1 MFLKMRRET
10 RLGQLET
17 THPMLKDISETG
29 EGKEQEEDEAGS
41 NRVEEAAV
49 KDKDN
54 LPVTSR
60 PTWAEVAQPAVAA
73 SKVEEWKMKPAEQV
87 PASRLVPA
95 PAQAPLSKPVEAWD
109 HHPEARKA
117 EEWEVNPEA
126 VEAVAVVAAA
136 AAVAA
141 AANKVEAVQGVAV
154 PETAVTDNTLLRQE
168 IK

>member
-1 MFLKMRRET
+1 MMFLKMRREM

-17 THPMLKDISETG
+17 THPMLKDISGTRA
-29 EGKEQEEDEAGS
+29 GKEQEEDEAGS
-41 NRVEEAAV
+41 RVEEAAV

-60 PTWAEVAQPAVAA
+60 PTWAEVAQQAVAA

-95 PAQAPLSKPVEAWD
+95 PAQAPLSKLVEAWD
-109 HHPEARKA
+109 HPEARKA

-126 VEAVAVVAAA
+126 VEVAV

-141 AANKVEAVQGVAV
+141 AANKVAAVQGVAV
-154 PETAVTDNTLLRQE
+154 PEAAVTGNTLLRQE
-168 IK
+168 MK